1 MTSCPAKPKRPLL
14 PILDA
19 DFEAVHGLTMTAQA
33 AMLMRRY
40 LHEYDV
46 PQDGFAG
53 FAVNAH
59 ANGAGNPNAMFQRA
73 IKPENYAR
81 AGMVAEPLNM
91 FDVAPSADGAAALL
105 LTRPDLLP
113 DGFEHSPVYIGGSS
127 VVTDRLALH
136 DRENPLYL
144 EAARLSVERACEQAD
159 IQPKDADLFE
169 LFDAY
174 SIYSAL
180 SLEAAGL
187 AEPGQGW
194 QLAQD
199 GGIGLNGE
207 LPVTTFG
214 GLKARGNPGGATG
227 VYQAVEAA
235 LQLRH
240 KAGDNQVP
248 DAKTALIQSLGG
260 PGSTA
265 VTHVLQSYP
274 SDA

>member
-1 MTSCPAKPKRPLL
+1 MPGETEAAFATN
-14 PILDA
+14 LDA

-73 IKPENYAR
+73 IKPETYAR

-91 FDVAPSADGAAALL
+91 FDVAPPADGAAALL

-127 VVTDRLALH
+127 VVTDKLALH
-136 DRENPLYL
+136 SRENPLNL
-144 EAARLSVERACEQAD
+144 EAARLSVERACAQAD

-194 QLAQD
+194 QLAQN
-199 GGIGLNGE
+199 GGIGIDGE
-207 LPVTTFG
+207 PGLTGKCSIPIGFAQIDHPVS
-214 GLKARGNPGGATG
+214 
-227 VYQAVEAA
+227 VCHQ
-235 LQLRH
+235 
-240 KAGDNQVP
+240 
-248 DAKTALIQSLGG
+248 
-260 PGSTA
+260 
-265 VTHVLQSYP
+265 
-274 SDA
+274 